1 MNFTERL
8 VSRDGQPFGVQGRYV
23 SVLAPGVKSVMSMR
37 KADASSDAQPIR
49 KSLAE
54 HVREHWN
61 GLRDALSALPKW
73 ERPVHVFWL
82 LGPFILL
89 LERTPADIWLSLIA
103 LIFAGRS
110 IWKRQGWWLRSF
122 WVRAAFLFWAACLVA
137 AAASPLPA
145 YSLGETFV
153 WFRFPLFAMAVA
165 FWLGRD
171 RRFVYAMLASI
182 CAGML
187 VMCAINAAEMVL
199 VGQVSGRL
207 SWPYGDL
214 VPGNYLAKACLP
226 AFLVAVALATSAR
239 SRVAG
244 VAAVIAFISILA
256 SLMTGE
262 RINFLIRA
270 CGGMLAAFAWKPKFG
285 RVAALLAVEGLAVIA
300 ALVATP
306 GLLWRFFT
314 HFVSEIPVHGES
326 IYFRAM
332 APGVLAFKESPLLG
346 IGPGN
351 LRYLCGDVT
360 GGSAAYDCHP
370 HPHNYY
376 IQMMGE
382 AGIAGLVTGLL
393 FCGSIIWAC
402 ARPAIRDRSNVVV
415 ATMWIVPFGFFWP
428 IASSADFFGQW
439 NNLFMWSA
447 LAVALAGAQIGSQN
461 SHASKG

>member
-1 MNFTERL
+1 
-8 VSRDGQPFGVQGRYV
+8 
-23 SVLAPGVKSVMSMR
+23 MSKR
-37 KADASSDAQPIR
+37 EVNASSDNQPIS
-49 KSLAE
+49 KHLVE
-54 HVREHWN
+54 HFREHWTS
-61 GLRDALSALPKW
+61 LCDALAALPKW
-73 ERPVHVFWL
+73 ERSVHVFWL

-103 LIFAGRS
+103 LIFAFRS
-110 IWKRQGWWLRSF
+110 IWKRQGWWLRCF
-122 WVRAAFLFWAACLVA
+122 WVKTAFMFWAACLAA

-145 YSLGETFV
+145 YSLGEAFV

-165 FWLGRD
+165 FWLGQD
-171 RRFVYAMLASI
+171 RRFVYAMLVSI
-182 CAGML
+182 CVGML
-187 VMCAINAAEMVL
+187 VMCVIIALEMIL
-199 VGQVSGRL
+199 VGQVWGRL

-226 AFLVAVALATSAR
+226 AFVVAVALATSAQ
-239 SRVAG
+239 SRI
-244 VAAVIAFISILA
+244 AALAASIALISIFA

-270 CGGMLAAFAWKPKFG
+270 CSGILAAFSWKPKFG
-285 RVAALLAVEGLAVIA
+285 RVAALFAIEGIAVIVV
-300 ALVATP
+300 LVATP
-306 GLLWRFFT
+306 GLLWRFLT
-314 HFVSEIPVHGES
+314 NFVSEIPVHS
-326 IYFRAM
+326 ASAYFRAM

-351 LRYLCGDVT
+351 LRHLCSEVT
-360 GGSAAYDCHP
+360 GGSTAYDCHP

-382 AGIAGLVTGLL
+382 AGVVGLVTGLL

-402 ARPAIRDRSNVVV
+402 ARPAICDRSDLVV
-415 ATMWIVPFGFFWP
+415 ATMWIVPVGFFWP

-439 NNLFMWSA
+439 NNIFMWSA

-461 SHASKG
+461 SYASKG

>member
-1 MNFTERL
+1 
-8 VSRDGQPFGVQGRYV
+8 
-23 SVLAPGVKSVMSMR
+23 MSMR
-37 KADASSDAQPIR
+37 KADVSSDAQPKR
-49 KSLAE
+49 KSVVE
-54 HVREHWN
+54 HVREHWRS
-61 GLRDALSALPKW
+61 LCDALSVLPAW
-73 ERPVHVFWL
+73 ERPVHIFWL

-89 LERTPADIWLSLIA
+89 IERTPADIWLSLIA

-110 IWKRQGWWLRSF
+110 LWKRQGWWLRSF
-122 WVRAAFLFWAACLVA
+122 WVRSAFLYWAACLVA

-187 VMCAINAAEMVL
+187 VMCAINAFEILL
-199 VGQVSGRL
+199 VGHLSGRL
-207 SWPYGDL
+207 SWPYGDF

-226 AFLVAVALATSAR
+226 AFLVAVALATSSR

-270 CGGMLAAFAWKPKFG
+270 CGGMLAAFIWKPKFG
-285 RVAALLAVEGLAVIA
+285 RVAALLAVEGLVILA
-300 ALVATP
+300 ALVTTP
-306 GLLWRFFT
+306 GMLSRFFSN
-314 HFVSEIPVHGES
+314 FLSEIPVHGES
-326 IYFRAM
+326 VYFRAM
-332 APGVLAFKESPLLG
+332 APGVLAFNESPLLG

-351 LRYLCGDVT
+351 LRYLCASVT
-360 GGSAAYDCHP
+360 GGSTAYDCHP
-370 HPHNYY
+370 HPHNFY

-382 AGIAGLVTGLL
+382 AGILGLVTGLL
-393 FCGSIIWAC
+393 FCGSIVWAC
-402 ARPAIRDRSNVVV
+402 ARPAIQDRSNVVV

-447 LAVALAGAQIGSQN
+447 LAVALAGSQIGSQN
-461 SHASKG
+461 SNASKG